1 MVQRT
6 NPFIIWTEN
15 PEISVRRRHG
25 RVRVLIDL
33 QPTSVLAN
41 EARGTLLNSKFM
53 QVRLRVKQQFRT
65 KISQIDQLFP
75 LVSTFIVVTS
85 FWAFK
90 NIGVK
95 TNLVFCQR
103 TCSRHTVII
112 VKERVIQISRDSFYW
127 PPRGKNLSFLTLRM
141 WWCYKCDIRWIYF
154 EMKVKVQNHTVL
166 TD

>member
-85 FWAFK
+85 F
-90 NIGVK
+90 
-95 TNLVFCQR
+95 
-103 TCSRHTVII
+103 
-112 VKERVIQISRDSFYW
+112 
-127 PPRGKNLSFLTLRM
+127 
-141 WWCYKCDIRWIYF
+141 
-154 EMKVKVQNHTVL
+154 
-166 TD
+166 